1 MHIGQDSLG
10 KASFVVQSW
19 QRTYSYKYVGFVVQV
34 FKRKRKFNIIIT
46 INSPL
51 LYIGRGIIILLR
63 EKAITRAISRGS
75 P

>member
-1 MHIGQDSLG
+1 MHVRQDSLG

-19 QRTYSYKYVGFVVQV
+19 QHTYSYKYVGFVVLV